1 MPADLLHPAR
11 SLAPGETIGSYE
23 WHPTTIQ
30 LFRFSAVTWN
40 QHRIHYDQ
48 AYARDEGYPDV
59 LVQSHLH
66 GCYLAHSLLAWAGPG
81 ARLVNFR
88 WENRHYAVP
97 DGVLTVTGTVTEVD
111 GNRVT
116 VELQEVNQ
124 DGRLC
129 APAWATVEFAPASDG
144 IAA

>member
-1 MPADLLHPAR
+1 MPVMGISSSVSVGTA
-11 SLAPGETIGSYE
+11 IGPYV
-23 WHPTTIQ
+23 WHPTTVQ

-40 QHRIHYDQ
+40 AHRIHYDQ
-48 AYARDEGYPDV
+48 AYAREEGYPDV

-66 GCYLAHSLLAWAGPG
+66 GCYLAHSLLEWAGPG
-81 ARLVNFR
+81 ARLLKFR

-97 DGVLTVTGTVTEVD
+97 GDVLTVTGTVMEVD

-116 VELQEVNQ
+116 VELKEVNQ

-129 APAWATVEFAPASDG
+129 APAWATLELAPASEE
-144 IAA
+144 AAA